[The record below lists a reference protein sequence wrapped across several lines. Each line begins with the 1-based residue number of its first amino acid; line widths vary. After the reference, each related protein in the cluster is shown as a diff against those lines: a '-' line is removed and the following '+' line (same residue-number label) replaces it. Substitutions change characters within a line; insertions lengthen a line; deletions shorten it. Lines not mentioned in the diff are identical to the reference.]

1 MSEIRE
7 QLVYS
12 EDHEWALKVEGN
24 VVRIGITDHAQCQL
38 GDIVFVEMPE
48 VGSSVSA
55 GDSMGSIESVKTVSE
70 LYCPVSG
77 VITKVNADL
86 EAQPELVNSEPYE
99 GGWIAEVEVEGDVE
113 EALSKLLTAEAY
125 RAKVD

>member
-12 EDHEWALKVEGN
+12 EDHEWALKIEGN

-48 VGSSVSA
+48 VGAKVSA

-77 VITKVNADL
+77 TILKVNDEL
-86 EAQPELVNSEPYE
+86 ESQPELVNSEPYA
-99 GGWIAEVEVEGDVE
+99 GGWIAEVEVEGDAD
-113 EALSKLLTAEAY
+113 EALSNLLTAEAY
-125 RAKVD
+125 RSKVD